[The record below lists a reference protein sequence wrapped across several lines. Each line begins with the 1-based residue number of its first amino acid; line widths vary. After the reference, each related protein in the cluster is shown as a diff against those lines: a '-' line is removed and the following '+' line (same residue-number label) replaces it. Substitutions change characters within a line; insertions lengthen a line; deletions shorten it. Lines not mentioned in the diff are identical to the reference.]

1 MTDIKFDQS
10 RGAFGR
16 SRSVRIESAGW
27 RSDKQQTLM
36 FADETVA
43 MIMTSYDA
51 EIPLAQ
57 QFEFT

>member
-1 MTDIKFDQS
+1 
-10 RGAFGR
+10 
-16 SRSVRIESAGW
+16 
-27 RSDKQQTLM
+27 M

-57 QFEFT
+57 QFEFA

>member
-1 MTDIKFDQS
+1 MTFDQFIS
-10 RGAFGR
+10 KHLGKAMDYDG
-16 SRSVRIESAGW
+16 
-27 RSDKQQTLM
+27 LM

-57 QFEFT
+57 QFEFV